1 MKKEELGQ
9 LTWREVSP
17 LGRIPKKYINK
28 LLNKDPETIEIV
40 KKWIDKN
47 GLIILFTQGKV
58 KGWEKV
64 WVSDD
69 GIIYINDE
77 DHLPTVKELDDRI
90 KKVAFTKGIK
100 VESSLLGKNVS
111 KKDKLIYLKQRERPI

>member
-1 MKKEELGQ
+1 MAKESLGP
-9 LTWREVSP
+9 LTWREISP
-17 LGRIPKKYINK
+17 LGRVPKKHITK
-28 LLNKDPETIEIV
+28 LLNKDPETIQVV

-90 KKVAFTKGIK
+90 KKIAFIKGIG
-100 VESSLLGKNVS
+100 VESSLLGKDVP
-111 KKDKLIYLKQRERPI
+111 KMDKLVYLKERERPI

>member
-1 MKKEELGQ
+1 MGKESLGQ
-9 LTWREVSP
+9 LTWREISP

-28 LLNKDPETIEIV
+28 LLNKDPETIQIV

-77 DHLPTVKELDDRI
+77 DHLPTIKELDDRI
-90 KKVAFTKGIK
+90 KKIAFIK
-100 VESSLLGKNVS
+100 DIEVESSLLGGDVS
-111 KKDKLIYLKQRERPI
+111 KKDKLVYLKERERPI

>member
-1 MKKEELGQ
+1 MAKESLGQ
-9 LTWREVSP
+9 LTWREISP

-28 LLNKDPETIEIV
+28 LLNKDPETIQIV

-77 DHLPTVKELDDRI
+77 EHLPTVKELDDRI
-90 KKVAFTKGIK
+90 KKIAFIKGIG
-100 VESSLLGKNVS
+100 VESSLLGKDVP
-111 KKDKLIYLKQRERPI
+111 KKDKLVYLKERERPI

>member
-1 MKKEELGQ
+1 MEKESLGQ
-9 LTWREVSP
+9 LTWREISP
-17 LGRIPKKYINK
+17 LGRVPKKYINK
-28 LLNKDPETIEIV
+28 LLNKDPETIRIV

-77 DHLPTVKELDDRI
+77 DVRYLGGLNTELEDNDEVSILPAL
-90 KKVAFTKGIK
+90 AG
-100 VESSLLGKNVS
+100 G
-111 KKDKLIYLKQRERPI
+111 

>member
-64 WVSDD
+64 WVSDN

-77 DHLPTVKELDDRI
+77 DHLPTVKELDGRI

-100 VESSLLGKNVS
+100 VESSLLGKDVS

>member
-9 LTWREVSP
+9 STWREVSP

-40 KKWIDKN
+40 KKWVDKN

-90 KKVAFTKGIK
+90 KKVAFIK
-100 VESSLLGKNVS
+100 DIEVESSLLGKDVS
-111 KKDKLIYLKQRERPI
+111 KKDKLTYLKERERPI

>member
-1 MKKEELGQ
+1 MKKEDLGQ

-90 KKVAFTKGIK
+90 KKIAFTKGIEI
-100 VESSLLGKNVS
+100 ESSLLGRNVS
-111 KKDKLIYLKQRERPI
+111 KKDKLTYLKKRERPI

>member
-9 LTWREVSP
+9 STWREVSP

-40 KKWIDKN
+40 KKWVDKN

-90 KKVAFTKGIK
+90 NKVAFIK
-100 VESSLLGKNVS
+100 DIEVESSLLGKDVS
-111 KKDKLIYLKQRERPI
+111 KKDKLTYLKERERPI

>member
-1 MKKEELGQ
+1 MEKESLGQ

-17 LGRIPKKYINK
+17 LGRVPKKHINK
-28 LLNKDPETIEIV
+28 LLNKDPETIQIV

-77 DHLPTVKELDDRI
+77 DHPPTVKELDDRI
-90 KKVAFTKGIK
+90 KKIAFIK
-100 VESSLLGKNVS
+100 DLEVESSLLGKDVS
-111 KKDKLIYLKQRERPI
+111 KKDKLVYLKERERPI

>member
-111 KKDKLIYLKQRERPI
+111 KKDKLTYLKERERPI

>member
-111 KKDKLIYLKQRERPI
+111 KKDKLTYLNERERPI